1 MPWFISFS
9 AMGPCPWPSEMVF
22 IFFEN
27 RISSANLS
35 IDAYGSAP
43 GERTKTMGRTFDESL
58 KDVMRSNGGGSINCA
73 PIDPLT

>member
-1 MPWFISFS
+1 
-9 AMGPCPWPSEMVF
+9 MVF
-22 IFFEN
+22 IFFEK

-58 KDVMRSNGGGSINCA
+58 KDVMRSNGGGSMN
-73 PIDPLT
+73 